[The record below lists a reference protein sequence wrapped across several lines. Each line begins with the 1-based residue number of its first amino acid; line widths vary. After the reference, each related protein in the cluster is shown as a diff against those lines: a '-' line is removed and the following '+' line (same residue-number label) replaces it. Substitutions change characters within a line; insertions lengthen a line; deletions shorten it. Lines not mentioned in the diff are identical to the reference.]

1 MPALFLVSM
10 SVYCLL
16 TATRLHPRF
25 FPFHILSS
33 SISRGML
40 VILRSK
46 SNDMKKK
53 ICFVL
58 IAVAALTGCRQQE
71 QQEENVAASFETM
84 TVSKQDITLEQ
95 SYPAQIEGR
104 QSVKIIPRVEGYLR
118 QICVK
123 EGQRVKKGQVLF
135 VIDQATYQAEVKAAE
150 ANVAVAKAGVE
161 TAQLNYDSRQTL
173 HKKSIVSDY
182 DLRSATANLSMAK
195 AQAQQAQAQLQSART
210 NLSYTVLRSPSDGV
224 VGSLPFRTGDF
235 VGPSTQGGLTT
246 VADAHE
252 MYVYFSLTER
262 EVMSRIARHGSLEK
276 AVAAFPAVSLTLA
289 SGDTCA
295 VKGRVESISGVVDS
309 STGSVSARAVF
320 PNADGRLLS
329 GSTGSVVIPQVMK
342 QVIVIPQTATYEIQ
356 DKTYAWRLVHR
367 KAESTIITV
376 LPTSDGT
383 HYVVTSGLAVGDVI
397 VAKGAGYVKEGES
410 VN

>member
-1 MPALFLVSM
+1 
-10 SVYCLL
+10 
-16 TATRLHPRF
+16 
-25 FPFHILSS
+25 
-33 SISRGML
+33 
-40 VILRSK
+40 
-46 SNDMKKK
+46 MKKV
-53 ICFVL
+53 IFILATVL
-58 IAVAALTGCRQQE
+58 LMAGCRQQE
-71 QQEENVAASFETM
+71 QQEENAADFETM
-84 TVSKQDITLEQ
+84 KVAKQDITLEQ

-135 VIDQATYQAEVKAAE
+135 VIDQAAYQAEVKAAE
-150 ANVAVAKAGVE
+150 ANVAVAKAGME
-161 TAQLNYDSRQTL
+161 TEQLNFDSRKTL
-173 HKKSIVSDY
+173 HGKNIVSDY
-182 DLRSATANLSMAK
+182 DLRTASTNLQMAK

-262 EVMSRIARHGSLEK
+262 DVMSRIAQHGSLEK
-276 AVAAFPAVSLTLA
+276 AVSAFPAVNLTLA

-320 PNADGRLLS
+320 PNADGLLLS
-329 GSTGSVVIPQVMK
+329 GSTGSIVISNEMK
-342 QVIVIPQTATYEIQ
+342 QVIVIPQSATYEIQ
-356 DKTYAWRLVHR
+356 DKTYAWRIVNGR
-367 KAESTIITV
+367 AESKIITV
-376 LPTSDGT
+376 LPTSDGKS
-383 HYVVTSGLAVGDVI
+383 YVATSGLTVDDVI
-397 VAKGAGYVKEGES
+397 VAKGAGYVKEGQEIIS
-410 VN
+410 DK

>member
-1 MPALFLVSM
+1 MKKVIF
-10 SVYCLL
+10 
-16 TATRLHPRF
+16 
-25 FPFHILSS
+25 ILSA
-33 SISRGML
+33 
-40 VILRSK
+40 
-46 SNDMKKK
+46 
-53 ICFVL
+53 VL
-58 IAVAALTGCRQQE
+58 MLTGCRQQE
-71 QQEENVAASFETM
+71 QQEENAADFETM
-84 TVSKQDITLEQ
+84 IVSKQDITLEQ

-173 HKKSIVSDY
+173 HGKNIVSDY
-182 DLRSATANLSMAK
+182 DLRTASTNLQMAK
-195 AQAQQAQAQLQSART
+195 AQAQQAQAQLLSART

-224 VGSLPFRTGDF
+224 IGSLPFRIGDF
-235 VGPSTQGGLTT
+235 VGPSTQNGLTT
-246 VADAHE
+246 VADVHE

-262 EVMSRIARHGSLEK
+262 DVMSRIARHGSLEK
-276 AVAAFPAVSLTLA
+276 AVAAFPAVSLTQA

-320 PNADGRLLS
+320 PNADGLLLS
-329 GSTGSVVIPQVMK
+329 GSTGSIVISNEMK
-342 QVIVIPQTATYEIQ
+342 QVIVIPQSATYEIQ
-356 DKTYAWRLVHR
+356 DKTYAWRLVHG
-367 KAESTIITV
+367 KAESKIITV
-376 LPTSDGT
+376 LPTSDGKN
-383 HYVVTSGLAVGDVI
+383 YVVTSGLAVGDVI
-397 VAKGAGYVKEGES
+397 VAKGAGYVKEGQEIEVIS
-410 VN
+410 KM

>member
-1 MPALFLVSM
+1 M
-10 SVYCLL
+10 
-16 TATRLHPRF
+16 
-25 FPFHILSS
+25 
-33 SISRGML
+33 
-40 VILRSK
+40 
-46 SNDMKKK
+46 
-53 ICFVL
+53 
-58 IAVAALTGCRQQE
+58 GCRQHE
-71 QQEENVAASFETM
+71 QQEENAASFETM

-182 DLRSATANLSMAK
+182 DLRTASTNLQMAK

-224 VGSLPFRTGDF
+224 VGSLPFRVGDF

-262 EVMSRIARHGSLEK
+262 DVMSRIARHGSLDK
-276 AVAAFPAVSLTLA
+276 AVSAFPAVSLTLV

-309 STGSVSARAVF
+309 NTGSVSARAVF
-320 PNADGRLLS
+320 PNADGLLLS
-329 GSTGSVVIPQVMK
+329 GSTGSIVISNEMK
-342 QVIVIPQTATYEIQ
+342 QVIVIPQSATYEIQ
-356 DKTYAWRLVHR
+356 DKTYAWRIVDG
-367 KAESTIITV
+367 KAESKIITV
-376 LPTSDGT
+376 LPTSDGKN
-383 HYVVTSGLAVGDVI
+383 YVVTSGLTVGDVI

>member
-1 MPALFLVSM
+1 MKKTVLYLLAIA
-10 SVYCLL
+10 LL
-16 TATRLHPRF
+16 TVVCRP
-25 FPFHILSS
+25 LSS
-33 SISRGML
+33 GEG
-40 VILRSK
+40 K
-46 SNDMKKK
+46 
-53 ICFVL
+53 
-58 IAVAALTGCRQQE
+58 QQE
-71 QQEENVAASFETM
+71 QQEDNVAASFETM

-104 QSVKIIPRVEGYLR
+104 QSVKIIPRVEGYLH

-173 HKKSIVSDY
+173 HKKNVVSDY
-182 DLRSATANLSMAK
+182 DLRTASTNLQMAK

-224 VGSLPFRTGDF
+224 VGSLPFRVGDF

-262 EVMSRIARHGSLEK
+262 DVMSRIARHSSLEK

-320 PNADGRLLS
+320 PNADGLLLS
-329 GSTGSVVIPQVMK
+329 GSTGSIVIPQVMK
-342 QVIVIPQTATYEIQ
+342 QVMVVPQTATYEIQ
-356 DKTYAWRLVHR
+356 DKTYAWRIVDG
-367 KAESTIITV
+367 KAESKIITV
-376 LPTSDGT
+376 LPTSDGI
-383 HYVVTSGLAVGDVI
+383 HYVVTSGLAVGDII
-397 VAKGAGYVKEGES
+397 VAKGAGYVKEGQEIYEKQM
-410 VN
+410 